1 MMRKILI
8 KKGTDL
14 FYKEGFAR
22 SSIRDIGR
30 TAGIS
35 SSTLY
40 HYFKDKDELLYEMIT
55 LIGDHLLKLLNDTIQ
70 EFTDPEER
78 LKQMVFRQICVLKE
92 KKKEVKIYV
101 EEQYQL
107 PPRLRREAHLQQRK
121 IYDTYLHQLE
131 LLQKAGRL
139 RTSHLPTINFTIF
152 ATINWVYRWF
162 RENGPLTIEELA
174 EMIITILFN
183 GILVPLPKSDA
194 EVNPVRNSSRAF
206 NPARIILKSN
216 PTAKQRSII
225 SNGVKGKGRT
235 QKSSN

>member
-1 MMRKILI
+1 MKSNVMREILI

-30 TAGIS
+30 IAGIS

-40 HYFKDKDELLYEMIT
+40 HYFKDKDELLYEVIT
-55 LIGDHLLKLLNDTIQ
+55 LIGNHLLKVLNNTIQ
-70 EFTDPEER
+70 EFADPEER
-78 LKQMVFRQICVLKE
+78 LKQMVFRQICVLRE
-92 KKKEVKIYV
+92 KKKEVKVYI

-131 LLQKAGRL
+131 LLQKRGRL
-139 RTSHLPTINFTIF
+139 RINHLPTINFTIF

-162 RENGPLTIEELA
+162 KEDGPLTIEELA

-183 GILVPLPKSDA
+183 GILSSPNKSDKS
-194 EVNPVRNSSRAF
+194 VNPATRFKKRGFLKKNSI
-206 NPARIILKSN
+206 N
-216 PTAKQRSII
+216 
-225 SNGVKGKGRT
+225 
-235 QKSSN
+235 

>member
-1 MMRKILI
+1 VEKGERHGGDQKMKSNVMREILI

-30 TAGIS
+30 IAGIS

-40 HYFKDKDELLYEMIT
+40 HYFKDKDELLYEVIT
-55 LIGDHLLKLLNDTIQ
+55 LIGNHLLKVLNNTIQ
-70 EFTDPEER
+70 EFADPEER
-78 LKQMVFRQICVLKE
+78 LKQMVFRQICVFKE
-92 KKKEVKIYV
+92 KKKEVKVYI

-107 PPRLRREAHLQQRK
+107 PPRLRREAYLQQRK

-131 LLQKAGRL
+131 LLQKRGRL
-139 RTSHLPTINFTIF
+139 RINHLPTINFTIF

-162 RENGPLTIEELA
+162 KEDGPLTIEELA

-183 GILVPLPKSDA
+183 GILSSPNKSY
-194 EVNPVRNSSRAF
+194 
-206 NPARIILKSN
+206 
-216 PTAKQRSII
+216 TSI
-225 SNGVKGKGRT
+225 KGKARRY
-235 QKSSN
+235 SSK

>member
-1 MMRKILI
+1 MRKVLI

-30 TAGIS
+30 IAGIS

-40 HYFKDKDELLYEMIT
+40 HYFKDKDELLYEVIT
-55 LIGDHLLKLLNDTIQ
+55 LIGDHLLKVLNTTIQ
-70 EFTDPEER
+70 EFADPEER

-92 KKKEVKIYV
+92 KKKEVKIYI

-107 PPRLRREAHLQQRK
+107 PPRFRREAHLQQRK

-131 LLQKAGRL
+131 LLQKRGRL
-139 RTSHLPTINFTIF
+139 RINHLPTINFTIF

-162 RENGPLTIEELA
+162 KEDGPLTIEELA
-174 EMIITILFN
+174 EMIITILFK
-183 GILVPLPKSDA
+183 GILSPPPKSDT
-194 EVNPVRNSSRAF
+194 S
-206 NPARIILKSN
+206 
-216 PTAKQRSII
+216 
-225 SNGVKGKGRT
+225 VKGRRGRKIA
-235 QKSSN
+235 QI